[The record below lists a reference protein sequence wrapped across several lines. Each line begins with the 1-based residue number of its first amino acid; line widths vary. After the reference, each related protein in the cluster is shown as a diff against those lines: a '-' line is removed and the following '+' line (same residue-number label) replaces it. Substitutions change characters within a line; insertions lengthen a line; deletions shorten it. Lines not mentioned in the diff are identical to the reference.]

1 MKLLMYFAQDIH
13 DKINFNHRT
22 ICEMTN
28 FIIKYLI
35 IAIVVMFGSKYING
49 ISIDGFQTSIL
60 VVLAMGFANTFLKP
74 ILKLISFPITVLSL
88 GLFLLVINV
97 IVVYIV
103 DYFIDGFHVNG
114 FVPPLI
120 FSFVL
125 SITSTILGWFFDK
138 D

>member
-1 MKLLMYFAQDIH
+1 MI
-13 DKINFNHRT
+13 
-22 ICEMTN
+22 N
-28 FIIKYLI
+28 FIIKYLVL
-35 IAIVVMFGSKYING
+35 AIVIMFSTRYING
-49 ISIDGFQTSIL
+49 IFIDGFQTSFI
-60 VVLAMGFANTFLKP
+60 VVLAMGFANTFVKP
-74 ILKLISFPITVLSL
+74 ILKLISFPITILSL

-103 DYFIDGFHVNG
+103 DYFIDGFTVRG
-114 FVPPLI
+114 FIPPLI

>member
-1 MKLLMYFAQDIH
+1 M
-13 DKINFNHRT
+13 IN
-22 ICEMTN
+22 I
-28 FIIKYLI
+28 IIKYII
-35 IAIVVMFGSKYING
+35 IAIVVLFGSRYISG
-49 ISIDGFQTSIL
+49 IKIDGFQTAVL

-74 ILKLISFPITVLSL
+74 ILKLISFPITILSL

-103 DYFIDGFHVNG
+103 DYFIEGFTVTG
-114 FVPPLI
+114 FIPPLI

-125 SITSTILGWFFDK
+125 SISSTILGWFFDK

>member
-1 MKLLMYFAQDIH
+1 MV
-13 DKINFNHRT
+13 
-22 ICEMTN
+22 N

-35 IAIVVMFGSKYING
+35 IAVVIMFGAKYIVG
-49 ISIDGFQTSIL
+49 IKIDSFETSIL
-60 VVLAMGFANTFLKP
+60 VALAMGFANTFVKP
-74 ILKLISFPITVLSL
+74 ILKLISFPITIITL

-103 DYFIDGFHVNG
+103 AHFVKGFTVVG

-120 FSFVL
+120 FSFGL
-125 SITSTILGWFFDK
+125 SFLSTVLGWFLDK